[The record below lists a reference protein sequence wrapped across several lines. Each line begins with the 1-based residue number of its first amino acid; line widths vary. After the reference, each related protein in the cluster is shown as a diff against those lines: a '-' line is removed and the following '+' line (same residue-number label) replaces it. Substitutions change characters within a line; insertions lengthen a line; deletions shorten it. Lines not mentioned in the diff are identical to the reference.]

1 LAYLNNQSVFKH
13 NYIYDFNVII
23 TPYQIDILNK
33 SYEIEDQLHKIFT
46 MQEEHQYAS
55 ITGSIRS
62 AWRIPCKPIEDLT
75 KLLERKGIF
84 IVNQEFDNEN
94 TIAIG
99 TWLLPYPPVIY
110 VNCHIPH
117 TIHLYR
123 FHIAKEFIRFIKSDA
138 SNDELNLLAAE
149 LLMCQENGLKE
160 SKPKLL
166 NKVLNFYMDK
176 LGYEK
181 NELAKVIQ
189 CNIDDLDQLIRLN
202 SYN

>member
-1 LAYLNNQSVFKH
+1 MSGFGEK
-13 NYIYDFNVII
+13 
-23 TPYQIDILNK
+23 
-33 SYEIEDQLHKIFT
+33 
-46 MQEEHQYAS
+46 
-55 ITGSIRS
+55 
-62 AWRIPCKPIEDLT
+62 
-75 KLLERKGIF
+75 
-84 IVNQEFDNEN
+84 
-94 TIAIG
+94 
-99 TWLLPYPPVIY
+99 
-110 VNCHIPH
+110 
-117 TIHLYR
+117 
-123 FHIAKEFIRFIKSDA
+123 
-138 SNDELNLLAAE
+138 